1 MSQRPTNFW
10 DKLVALCK
18 TCNSDGNNTR
28 NLSICK
34 DYNHQIDHKL
44 HVASLNVIKAVLIF
58 HFHFL
63 FWSFGP
69 RQCFCTDSQQS
80 SVSKIHSESLQ
91 SLFFFL
97 ILIGFGVC
105 GSGGRAGFVVWSL
118 SAPVQETKPN
128 AANRVQMLRRKSI
141 KKCVN

>member
-1 MSQRPTNFW
+1 MSQRPTDFW

-44 HVASLNVIKAVLIF
+44 HVASLNLSLSFFILIF
-58 HFHFL
+58 ILIHVDV
-63 FWSFGP
+63 SVQTP
-69 RQCFCTDSQQS
+69 SRS

-97 ILIGFGVC
+97 IQIGFGVC
-105 GSGGRAGFVVWSL
+105 GSGGRAGFVV
-118 SAPVQETKPN
+118 
-128 AANRVQMLRRKSI
+128 
-141 KKCVN
+141 